1 MTVPARPS
9 SPHGR
14 RLTREEYERAVI
26 HLYELVGGT
35 GATPEERRALQRSEL
50 DLQIDHRLGVDF
62 PRTRREEMWRI
73 QEQTERRRLRVLAR
87 SLLVRLLPRSLAIT
101 RLSRLTDLL
110 ISEYSQV
117 LTPEELRDFLGQQP
131 SE

>member
-1 MTVPARPS
+1 
-9 SPHGR
+9 
-14 RLTREEYERAVI
+14 LTPEEYERAVV
-26 HLYELVGGT
+26 HLYQRAGGT
-35 GATPEERRALQRSEL
+35 GGTPEERSALRRSEL

-73 QEQTERRRLRVLAR
+73 QEQAERRRLRVLAR
-87 SLLVRLLPRSLAIT
+87 SLLVRLLPRSLAVS
-101 RLSRLTDLL
+101 RLSRFADLL
-110 ISEYSQV
+110 ITEYSKV